1 MRDPNTLYPQVD
13 ERTTNMSVAISGLI
27 EKLPSSCM
35 KWQAGG
41 WKKRFIVAKSNPV
54 TISWADKEG
63 KPASGQVEITP
74 GSTLTVGDLQRGAIL
89 RLSHHTGKSTLNP
102 ECRSPVAGLMIR
114 TYEADQLFIRVPANS
129 PNAEAEHKVC
139 PRHAAG
145 MVFTLSS
152 ERPN

>member
-63 KPASGQVEITP
+63 KPASGQLEITP
-74 GSTLTVGDLQRGAIL
+74 GSTLTVGDLQRGAIFAFVA
-89 RLSHHTGKSTLNP
+89 SHRQVHIEP
-102 ECRSPVAGLMIR
+102 
-114 TYEADQLFIRVPANS
+114 RVPLACGRLDD
-129 PNAEAEHKVC
+129 PH
-139 PRHAAG
+139 
-145 MVFTLSS
+145 L
-152 ERPN
+152 